1 VILPPINA
9 NGTSVFK
16 QGSTVPVK
24 FTVCD
29 ASGNPISNAA
39 AVFASGYGSVTML
52 TYSRGTVD
60 NVNEAT
66 YTDIPDSAFR
76 WSTNQWIFNLS
87 TSNLTKGTTYTF
99 RIYLKDLSYIQFTVG
114 AK

>member
-1 VILPPINA
+1 
-9 NGTSVFK
+9 
-16 QGSTVPVK
+16 
-24 FTVCD
+24 
-29 ASGNPISNAA
+29 
-39 AVFASGYGSVTML
+39 
-52 TYSRGTVD
+52 VD